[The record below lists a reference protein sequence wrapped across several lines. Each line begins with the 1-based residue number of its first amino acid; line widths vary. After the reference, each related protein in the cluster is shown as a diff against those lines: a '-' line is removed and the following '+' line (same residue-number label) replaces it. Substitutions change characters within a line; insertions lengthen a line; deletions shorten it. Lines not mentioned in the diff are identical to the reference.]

1 MPRNLQRRLG
11 MGLLLGFA
19 IFVGFGMWGDFRSL
33 KESLLHFHWPYFPLI
48 FLFTLIGYGFRF
60 AKWEIFLHALAIG
73 IPLPK
78 SLSIFFSG
86 LSMAVTPGKAGE
98 VLKSFLLREKAGIPV
113 SRTMPVVFAERVTDL
128 VSMILLALWGIG
140 RFSQGKMIILFTIVF
155 IGLVVLVIQSRT
167 LCLRILRG
175 FGRFSFL
182 KSGMAQLETLYES
195 AYSLFR
201 FRVFA
206 FATGISLLS
215 WFSECLSFYYVFH
228 GFGVQESIQDSAFI
242 FSFSSIAGAIS
253 MLPGGL
259 GVAETSMVGIMMGMG
274 IPKTGAVA
282 VTMMGRF
289 GTLWFGVI
297 VGLVVLLTCHRS
309 FLQAKEEKD
318 NFEPDMGT
326 IK

>member
-1 MPRNLQRRLG
+1 MPQNLQKKMGIGLILG
-11 MGLLLGFA
+11 LA
-19 IFVGFGMWGDFRSL
+19 IFIGFGMWGDFRSL

-48 FLFTLIGYGFRF
+48 FIFTLIGYGFRF
-60 AKWEIFLHALAIG
+60 AKWEIFLRALSIR
-73 IPLPK
+73 IPWTK
-78 SLSIFFSG
+78 SLSIFLSG

-98 VLKSFLLREKAGIPV
+98 VLKSFLLREKAGIPI
-113 SRTMPVVFAERVTDL
+113 SRTVPVVFAERVSDL
-128 VSMILLALWGIG
+128 VSMILLALWGIN
-140 RFSQGKMIILFTIVF
+140 RFSQGKTVILFTVAFLGMIIL
-155 IGLVVLVIQSRT
+155 LIQSRT

-175 FGRFSFL
+175 FGKFPFL
-182 KSGMAQLETLYES
+182 KSGMGQLETLYES

-201 FRVFA
+201 FRVFIL
-206 FATGISLLS
+206 ATGISLLS

-228 GFGVQESIQDSAFI
+228 GFGVSESIQDSAFI

-274 IPKTGAVA
+274 IPKTSSVA

-297 VGLVVLLTCHRS
+297 VGFVVLLTCHRS
-309 FLQAKEEKD
+309 FLQSGGKE
-318 NFEPDMGT
+318 NFEPDMST
-326 IK
+326 IE